1 MPTIEHPG
9 GRAAPGEGVSARAGV
24 GAPWDVVVM
33 TPSASIADPVSPDPG
48 IVAAPPA
55 DVVESPAALGHR
67 FAEAVAAG
75 DLDAIVALYAA
86 DAVVT
91 LPEGREAAGT
101 AAIRSAFEAALAAGA
116 DLRVASVG
124 RPIVSGPLACTT
136 TVDADGRVHTQVAR
150 CEPDGTWRWIRD
162 VSRLSG
168 RAGQGS
174 VTLG

>member
-1 MPTIEHPG
+1 
-9 GRAAPGEGVSARAGV
+9 
-24 GAPWDVVVM
+24 M
-33 TPSASIADPVSPDPG
+33 TPSASIADPV
-48 IVAAPPA
+48 PPA
-55 DVVESPAALGHR
+55 DVLDSPAGLGHR

-75 DLDAIVALYAA
+75 DLDAMVELYAA

-101 AAIRSAFEAALAAGA
+101 AAIRAAFEAALAAGT

-136 TVDADGRVHTQVAR
+136 TVDADGRVHSQVAR

-168 RAGQGS
+168 RAGRE
-174 VTLG
+174 TAALG